1 MAAVGYLNTTKFDH
15 FVFDQAHLRHRRR
28 RAAAPICS
36 VSSCTTM
43 DDPRAPDAP
52 NLPSKRVR
60 VDDDEPADHQESS
73 SAKKSKVPRA
83 REVRGSSRAG
93 DPRKRGRDAAR
104 DCSNLTR
111 ARFRR
116 FTAYSLEQIGRP
128 ERLHGIA
135 RYDRISRA

>member
-36 VSSCTTM
+36 FTICTTM

-52 NLPSKRVR
+52 NLPSKRQC
-60 VDDDEPADHQESS
+60 DDDHGPTDHPEAAL
-73 SAKKSKVPRA
+73 AKPSKVPRA
-83 REVRGSSRAG
+83 REKRGSSRAG
-93 DPRKRGRDAAR
+93 DPRERGREAAR